1 MTHYDTQIK
10 QAILHPESA
19 VREYAV
25 RDYAA
30 SHSSDEAIIP
40 LVIQAVETYGRE
52 TAFGILRA
60 ADDLP
65 LTNEAID
72 WLMGE
77 LEDDPPAPSLELENA
92 RFATALLLCNPQSD
106 LIPPRG
112 REILALPGFPAP
124 LKPAM
129 RDIMQMANWDWPTAW
144 QNLLDLGRKVRRRGE
159 LTTSQHRQFHRYVQ
173 FMARFREEGAEQVL
187 ETLPANYSGPQS
199 ELLDWLKPW
208 LILLA
213 GQMRLEPAIP
223 HLMKWLKSSYE
234 AAADECGTALGWIGT
249 EAVVDAVWK
258 AWPGDGTGTG
268 RTHFRIASDSF
279 RAPL

>member
-1 MTHYDTQIK
+1 
-10 QAILHPESA
+10 
-19 VREYAV
+19 
-25 RDYAA
+25 
-30 SHSSDEAIIP
+30 
-40 LVIQAVETYGRE
+40 
-52 TAFGILRA
+52 
-60 ADDLP
+60 
-65 LTNEAID
+65 
-72 WLMGE
+72 MGE

-173 FMARFREEGAEQVL
+173 FIARFREEGAEQVL

-258 AWPGDGTGTG
+258 AWPPRRNRNG
-268 RTHFRIASDSF
+268 SDSLPHCVRF
-279 RAPL
+279 VPSAALRFAKSYCVLNVPKISPEFWGIGFSTNSILVRSTSSAVW